1 MTERHPVRWLANRAR
16 SGISDLPANAAWL
29 LGKVAGG
36 ANGVSTGSPFEGVRE
51 GGRSVR
57 NAVADT
63 LPFGKDSLELRIER
77 ARDALDTARQAE
89 EDAVEQAQRA
99 KADAEKADAVA
110 EQGRRRHAQAK
121 KDSAAG
127 VADRVKD
134 AQRRADAMVAE
145 ERADAEAAAA
155 KDLERVAKEVEDDNA
170 EAQEKADASRERAQ
184 ADIDAAREQMVAAR
198 QLADDA
204 ASEARA
210 AADEARRSADQLA
223 SQAEAQASD
232 ADARVAEAD
241 GVRRQVSHEAANV
254 VREVERNDAT
264 NDLNEQTKGELVE
277 LASSLGIEGRTQ
289 MNKDELVK
297 AIRSASKKSAQS
309 RS

>member
-1 MTERHPVRWLANRAR
+1 M
-16 SGISDLPANAAWL
+16 
-29 LGKVAGG
+29 
-36 ANGVSTGSPFEGVRE
+36 
-51 GGRSVR
+51 
-57 NAVADT
+57 
-63 LPFGKDSLELRIER
+63 
-77 ARDALDTARQAE
+77 
-89 EDAVEQAQRA
+89 
-99 KADAEKADAVA
+99 
-110 EQGRRRHAQAK
+110 
-121 KDSAAG
+121 
-127 VADRVKD
+127 
-134 AQRRADAMVAE
+134 
-145 ERADAEAAAA
+145 
-155 KDLERVAKEVEDDNA
+155 AKEVEDDDA
-170 EAQEKADASRERAQ
+170 EAQEKADAPRERAQ